1 MLEYK
6 GYVIVQTDEDG
17 FHDIVAYQNG
27 RFAFQ
32 ACTDSHLEDDEL
44 KDTVDQLLN
53 LFKDNQK
60 KQTV

>member
-6 GYVIVQTDEDG
+6 GYVIVQTDEDE

-32 ACTDSHLEDDEL
+32 ACTDSHLENDNL
-44 KDTVDQLLN
+44 KDTVDYLLN
-53 LFKDNQK
+53 LVKDNQK

>member
-1 MLEYK
+1 MFEYK

-17 FHDIVAYQNG
+17 FHDIIAYQNG
-27 RFAFQ
+27 IFAFQ

-44 KDTVDQLLN
+44 KNTVDYLLN

-60 KQTV
+60 RQTV

>member
-27 RFAFQ
+27 SFAFQ
-32 ACTDSHLEDDEL
+32 ACTDSHLEDDKL
-44 KDTVDQLLN
+44 KDTVDYLLN
-53 LFKDNQK
+53 LF
-60 KQTV
+60 

>member
-1 MLEYK
+1 MFEYK
-6 GYVIVQTDEDG
+6 GYVIVQTDEEG

-44 KDTVDQLLN
+44 KDTVNYLLN

>member
-6 GYVIVQTDEDG
+6 GYVIVQTDENG

-32 ACTDSHLEDDEL
+32 ACTDSHLEDY
-44 KDTVDQLLN
+44 LLN
-53 LFKDNQK
+53 FFKNNQK

>member
-32 ACTDSHLEDDEL
+32 ACTDSYLEDDEL
-44 KDTVDQLLN
+44 KDTVDYLLN
-53 LFKDNQK
+53 LFKENQT